1 MMGDDDYKDMGFG
14 SGDAELAPDKA
25 KPRITREQSLEAA
38 RRSGFAP
45 PVEGTSSTAHGR
57 RRRRGA
63 PRDKNLTVRTYSQTI
78 DDFYEIAEANRW
90 GLGETLEHLVKHY
103 AESKG

>member
-1 MMGDDDYKDMGFG
+1 MGDDDYKDMGFG
-14 SGDAELAPDKA
+14 SGDAETAPNKV

-38 RRSGFAP
+38 RQSGFAP
-45 PVEGTSSTAHGR
+45 QEVGGTSSTAHGR
-57 RRRRGA
+57 RRQRGA

-78 DDFYEIAEANRW
+78 DDFYDIAEANDW

-103 AESKG
+103 KEVK